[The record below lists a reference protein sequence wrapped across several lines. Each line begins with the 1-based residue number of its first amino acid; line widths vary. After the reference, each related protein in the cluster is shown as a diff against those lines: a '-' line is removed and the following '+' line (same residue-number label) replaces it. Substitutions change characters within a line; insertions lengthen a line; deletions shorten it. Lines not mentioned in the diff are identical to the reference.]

1 MNTVRYATK
10 KTKLILSV
18 CPACHETHIYRKWNT
33 ERDDTLDHIEYAKT
47 KTESSRNDNDALNS
61 HTYIANTM
69 NSQVHPVEDER
80 WRFFKYLPQWWRNR
94 FRWEFVGCCNWRL
107 GGRWVGVGIVRRW
120 VDAVIEGGV
129 CRDGILGNGIGLQA
143 FISFHSQIYL
153 SSSFEIP
160 PRIPRYSDQSDS
172 SQRLPC
178 NRTRNFKVEI
188 WSLDIPIETLTDYR

>member
-1 MNTVRYATK
+1 MADWPVLIRFKDATEKQNFLTFENVILESGTASNMNTVRYATK

-120 VDAVIEGGV
+120 VDAVIEGGI
-129 CRDGILGNGIGLQA
+129 CRDGIL
-143 FISFHSQIYL
+143 
-153 SSSFEIP
+153 
-160 PRIPRYSDQSDS
+160 
-172 SQRLPC
+172 
-178 NRTRNFKVEI
+178 
-188 WSLDIPIETLTDYR
+188 W